1 MDAGMIILVCIVGL
15 TSTITALLALLT
27 QDRTATSRQARRRFF
42 LPAPLFGTTDPHK
55 SGFWYNTNWFVVE
68 KVNEAIMQGKARSA
82 HRHSSH
88 AAHRQPKRSRH
99 AR

>member
-1 MDAGMIILVCIVGL
+1 MIILVSIVVL
-15 TSTITALLALLT
+15 VSTITGLLALLT

-42 LPAPLFGTTDPHK
+42 LPPPLYGTTDPHK
-55 SGFWYNTNWFVVE
+55 SGYWYTTNWFVGE
-68 KVNEAIMQGKARSA
+68 KVNEAIMEGKARSA

-99 AR
+99 GR